1 MAFKIPNPLTTSSP
15 FQKHEPGHRFNLDE
29 KLLNEKIDKTIEGA
43 KNFKLDVPNY
53 SKMSLGKMQQTATP
67 TTAQNFKKFN
77 EGISA
82 KLEQDAYDR
91 ATGTTD
97 SRGGEASGRA
107 FGDYAGA
114 LGNSQYYGEVD
125 QFGGKKQGV
134 AEKKDGGLEVDPR
147 GTYAARDVAVP
158 FYSNTNK
165 KGKIDSK
172 TQKRLGLSKAEKK
185 LQERLPYLSNY
196 ASPMP
201 TLINPMYYDLN
212 SPGYNNQIRR
222 DEAAGVDGQAAM
234 LIGNSR
240 LSKDNDQNFY
250 GPNSSAHSYM
260 GGYMHK
266 DGFGNVSNRMFRPTD
281 EMNDPFTQAVGSRGR
296 NYRIGGGLDE
306 GNEMRIGEAV
316 GASNEAFNAIQDAIS
331 SGNFEL
337 ANEILA
343 GAQSNINDTFKNT
356 NTYAGTRE
364 GSEGTKYLI
373 SPGSFFG
380 GRVRDN
386 LQYRTDQSNN
396 SYNNEFLPDR
406 NEQVDQ
412 EAMARLNAEKMR
424 QMGIRMGNADYSVNF
439 DTRGGQF

>member
-1 MAFKIPNPLTTSSP
+1 MAFKIPNPLTKSSP
-15 FQKHEPGHRFNLDE
+15 FQKHKPGHRFNLDE

-77 EGISA
+77 KGISA
-82 KLEQDAYDR
+82 KLEQDAYDY

-114 LGNSQYYGEVD
+114 LGDYRYYGERD
-125 QFGGKKQGV
+125 QFGRQQRGLRE
-134 AEKKDGGLEVDPR
+134 AEGGGLVADPR
-147 GTYAARDVAVP
+147 GPYASRDVAVP
-158 FYSNTNK
+158 FSTM
-165 KGKIDSK
+165 SK
-172 TQKRLGLSKAEKK
+172 AQQKAKGLSRAEKK
-185 LQERLPYLSNY
+185 LQKRLPYLSNY
-196 ASPMP
+196 ADYVPSQ
-201 TLINPMYYDLN
+201 INFQYNDPN
-212 SPGYNNQIRR
+212 SGEFSNQLRR
-222 DEAAGVDGQAAM
+222 DANAGVRGQAAM
-234 LIGNSR
+234 FNGAGDLDQIGDV
-240 LSKDNDQNFY
+240 KNFY
-250 GPNSSAHSYM
+250 GDDAMVHSYM

-266 DGFGNVSNRMFRPTD
+266 DGFGNISNRSFIP
-281 EMNDPFTQAVGSRGR
+281 EQEENDPFTQAIGSRGR
-296 NYRIGGGLDE
+296 NYRIGGSSDQQ
-306 GNEMRIGEAV
+306 NELRIGEAV
-316 GASNEAFNAIQDAIS
+316 GASNEAFNAIQAAIN
-331 SGNFEL
+331 SGDFKA

-343 GAQSNINDTFKNT
+343 GAQSSINNTFKNPR
-356 NTYAGTRE
+356 TYAGTIE
-364 GSEGTKYLI
+364 GRGRIKYLY
-373 SPGSFFG
+373 SPGDFFG

-386 LQYRTDQSNN
+386 LRYRADQSSN
-396 SYNNEFLPDR
+396 SYNNEFLPNR

>member
-15 FQKHEPGHRFNLDE
+15 IQKHEPGHRFNLDE

-82 KLEQDAYDR
+82 KLEQDAYDY
-91 ATGTTD
+91 ATRTTD
-97 SRGGEASGRA
+97 TRGGEASGRA

-114 LGNSQYYGEVD
+114 LGNSQYYGERD
-125 QFGGKKQGV
+125 QFGQRDFGKREAEQGGI
-134 AEKKDGGLEVDPR
+134 EYDPR
-147 GTYAARDVAVP
+147 GPYASRDVAVP
-158 FYSNTNK
+158 FYSNSKEDIK
-165 KGKIDSK
+165 KMKRGKAKDM
-172 TQKRLGLSKAEKK
+172 QKDF
-185 LQERLPYLSNY
+185 PYLSNY
-196 ASPMP
+196 ADYVP
-201 TLINPMYYDLN
+201 TQINPMYFDTN
-212 SPGYNNQIRR
+212 SGAYNNQIRR
-222 DEAAGVDGQAAM
+222 DDSNDVVGQAGM
-234 LIGNSR
+234 LRGNSR
-240 LSKDNDQNFY
+240 LSIDNDQNFY

-266 DGFGNVSNRMFRPTD
+266 DGFGNVSNRMFRPSD
-281 EMNDPFTQAVGSRGR
+281 EMNDPFTQAIGPNGR
-296 NYRIGGGLDE
+296 NYRMPTYGASDQME
-306 GNEMRIGEAV
+306 VRVGEAV
-316 GASNEAFNAIQDAIS
+316 GASKEAFNAIQAAIN
-331 SGNFEL
+331 SGDFKA

-343 GAQSNINDTFKNT
+343 GAQSNINEDFTNT
-356 NTYAGTRE
+356 NIYAGTS
-364 GSEGTKYLI
+364 GKGVGKGKAIYLN
-373 SPGSFFG
+373 SPGDFFG

-412 EAMARLNAEKMR
+412 EAMARLNKEKMR

>member
-15 FQKHEPGHRFNLDE
+15 IQKHEPGHRFNLDE

-82 KLEQDAYDR
+82 KLEQDAYDY
-91 ATGTTD
+91 ATRTTD
-97 SRGGEASGRA
+97 TRGGEASGRA

-114 LGNSQYYGEVD
+114 LGKSQYYGERD
-125 QFGGKKQGV
+125 QFGRQQRGV
-134 AEKKDGGLEVDPR
+134 SEAKGGGLEADPQ
-147 GTYAARDVAVP
+147 GPYAPRDVAVP
-158 FYSNTNK
+158 FSTM
-165 KGKIDSK
+165 SK
-172 TQKRLGLSKAEKK
+172 DQQKAKGLSRAERK
-185 LQERLPYLSNY
+185 LQKEMPYLSNY
-196 ASPMP
+196 ADFMP
-201 TLINPMYYDLN
+201 TEINPFYFNPN
-212 SPGYNNQIRR
+212 SGGYSNQIRR
-222 DEAAGVDGQAAM
+222 DEAAGVDGQASM
-234 LIGNSR
+234 LDGTSM
-240 LSKDNDQNFY
+240 LDKDNDQNFY
-250 GPNSSAHSYM
+250 GPNSSVHSYM

-266 DGFGNVSNRMFRPTD
+266 DYLGNVTNKRFTPQM
-281 EMNDPFTQAVGSRGR
+281 EENDPFTQAIGSRGR
-296 NYRIGGGLDE
+296 NYRLGGGLDE
-306 GNEMRIGEAV
+306 GNEMRVGEAV
-316 GASNEAFNAIQDAIS
+316 GASKEAFNAIQDAIS

-337 ANEILA
+337 ANKILA

-356 NTYAGTRE
+356 NTYAGTSGKKPIGGQIRL
-364 GSEGTKYLI
+364 Y
-373 SPGSFFG
+373 SPGDFFG

-412 EAMARLNAEKMR
+412 EAMARLNKEKMR